1 MSAGGDGENEM
12 LCAHAACCF
21 VSAASPLCLVL
32 TPCCKVLVVL
42 SCFVAGGLHCFG
54 LMLLINK

>member
-42 SCFVAGGLHCFG
+42 SV
-54 LMLLINK
+54 LLLVVCTVLV